1 MTLTVA
7 KILSRAKALLKKF
20 FFFLSVFP
28 FLLFVYLSPFSAS
41 SSPLLTLHR
50 RDTTTIPIVS
60 SQPSWTERV
69 NQRCQRTAERGV
81 GDGTCQ
87 RRSQAPYVFAIE
99 ARHAEVRGGG
109 ERGGERR
116 EKKIFSLLG
125 DVRGRQ
131 LNLTPGA
138 REENVEAGEERSA

>member
-1 MTLTVA
+1 M
-7 KILSRAKALLKKF
+7 
-20 FFFLSVFP
+20 
-28 FLLFVYLSPFSAS
+28 SPFAS
-41 SSPLLTLHR
+41 SNPLLTVHR
-50 RDTTTIPIVS
+50 RDTNDDIDRVQVS
-60 SQPSWTERV
+60 RRGPEKF
-69 NQRCQRTAERGV
+69 NQRCQRAAERGV
-81 GDGTCQ
+81 EDGTCQ

-125 DVRGRQ
+125 DARGRQ